1 MSDREDYTIGW
12 ICTLSIECVSA
23 RAFLDE
29 ELDISTLSIPSGDE
43 NQYVAGRIGQHNVI
57 IATMP
62 EGMYGTASTSR
73 TVSNLIRSF
82 PNIRFCL
89 SVGIGGGVPSERH
102 DIRLGDVAVSM
113 PQGANSGVIQWDF
126 GKAIQNGE
134 FRRTGSFDAPPVLL
148 RSAVS
153 KLRADHEINGHS
165 INEKIDVALQRYPRL
180 RSSYGRQDTNSDS
193 LFKSSVQFSELEDP
207 AALIARA
214 PRIEYDTPMVH
225 YGTIASGNQVL
236 KDAVLRD
243 KLSAA
248 DDILCFEMEAAGL
261 VNITPCLII
270 RGICDYCDSY
280 KTKNWQ
286 RYAAMTAAAYAKEL
300 LGIVPASNVS
310 AVRATGQKISGNTYT
325 SMYTE
330 ARDRDILEWL
340 TIRDFN
346 AQQHDFSR
354 IRTPGTGMWLLESK
368 DFQIWLASPKRT
380 LLCCGLPGAGK
391 TILTS
396 GVIADLTTRFS
407 PNTSIGV
414 AFIYLD
420 YRDRE
425 QHTPE
430 DLLLSLLKQLSESQR
445 TLPDSIKALYDSHS
459 RLRSRPLLKEI
470 LACLEAVAA
479 IYSRVFIVIDALDE
493 CESLNSC
500 RTKLLQSVFQLQ
512 AKCGVN
518 IFATSRIDPS
528 IESQFEKAQIVDMT
542 GSRDDIVRYLDE
554 GVSQLPE
561 FVQRNPELK
570 IEIKQRILNVSVGM
584 FLMARHLLESLSGKW
599 SPKAVKMALENMSS
613 TAKGLSMVYD
623 DIMERISS
631 QDLESSRLAYRVLS
645 WLVFQERPLLKAE
658 LQHALAVEPGED
670 DFDEDNLPEIEHI
683 VSICNGLVTL
693 EEKTG
698 ILRIAHVSVYEYLHT
713 KLYELVPQAEAD
725 IAIAL
730 LTYLSLRIFE
740 TGACPTD
747 SSFEE
752 RLRSYPLYSYAARY
766 WGAHCRKLSNTGS
779 PVMDLTM
786 NFLKSGNRMQAS
798 LQATLASEYRDIGY
812 SQKTPE
818 NFTPLHVA
826 AYFGLQESNADPAL
840 LDKYNRTALSYAAE
854 NGHFDIFMDLDSGSS
869 LNIESRNIWGRTPLS
884 LAAEAGH
891 SAAVRF
897 LLEKGADIASTDN
910 EYHRTPLLWAATS
923 KAGSEE
929 VAKLLLESGSDL
941 SCRDEG
947 GRRAVSL
954 ASERGKLGVVHL
966 LCKSG
971 DDPNMVDDSGRTAL
985 SWASLN
991 GHDAT
996 SASNECY

>member
-12 ICTLSIECVSA
+12 ICALGIEFVSA

-73 TVSNLIRSF
+73 TVSNLVHSF

-148 RSAVS
+148 RSALS
-153 KLRADHEINGHS
+153 RLRADHEINGHS
-165 INEKIDVALQRYPRL
+165 INENIDAALHRYPRL
-180 RSSYGRQDTNSDS
+180 RSSYGRQDTDSDR
-193 LFKSSVQFSELEDP
+193 LFKSNVQFSELEDP

-261 VNITPCLII
+261 MNITPCLII
-270 RGICDYCDSY
+270 RGISDYCDSY

-300 LGIVPASNVS
+300 LGIVAASNVS
-310 AVRATGQKISGNTYT
+310 AVRTT
-325 SMYTE
+325 SRVHIE
-330 ARDRDILEWL
+330 ARGRDILEWL

-346 AQQHDFSR
+346 AQQHDLSR
-354 IRTPGTGMWLLESK
+354 IRTPGTGMWLLESE

-380 LLCCGLPGAGK
+380 LLCRGLPGAGK

-407 PNTSIGV
+407 RNTSIGV
-414 AFIYLD
+414 AFIYLN

-425 QHTPE
+425 QDTPE

-445 TLPDSIKALYDSHS
+445 TLPDSVKALYDSHS

-470 LACLEAVAA
+470 LACLEAVTA

-493 CESLNSC
+493 CKSLNNC

-528 IESQFEKAQIVDMT
+528 IESKFEKAQVVDMR
-542 GSRDDIVRYLDE
+542 GSRDDIVQYLDE
-554 GVSQLPE
+554 GISQLPG

-570 IEIKQRILNVSVGM
+570 IEIKQRILDVSGGM

-613 TAKGLSMVYD
+613 TTTKLSMVYD
-623 DIMERISS
+623 DIIERVSS

-683 VSICNGLVTL
+683 VSLCNGLVTL

-698 ILRIAHVSVYEYLHT
+698 ILRIVHLSAYEYLHT

-725 IAIAL
+725 IATAL
-730 LTYLSLRIFE
+730 LAYLSLRIFE

-779 PVMDLTM
+779 PVMDLIM
-786 NFLKSGNRMQAS
+786 NFLKSGNNMQAS
-798 LQATLASEYRDIGY
+798 LQATLASECRDIGY

-818 NFTPLHVA
+818 NFTPLHV
-826 AYFGLQESNADPAL
+826 PI
-840 LDKYNRTALSYAAE
+840 TATDHSGRSVMSWAAE
-854 NGHFDIFMDLDSGSS
+854 KGLD
-869 LNIESRNIWGRTPLS
+869 NIMVKLLSRKHHHLKVADAHGRTPMS
-884 LAAEAGH
+884 WAAEGGH
-891 SAAVRF
+891 SFIVELLVKKDGVEDSPDKFGQTPLWWAARYGHLDIVKF
-897 LLEKGADIASTDN
+897 LLEAGDTNPNNKDMDYGGTSLCSDIQ
-910 EYHRTPLLWAATS
+910 
-923 KAGSEE
+923 
-929 VAKLLLESGSDL
+929 L
-941 SCRDEG
+941 S
-947 GRRAVSL
+947 
-954 ASERGKLGVVHL
+954 
-966 LCKSG
+966 
-971 DDPNMVDDSGRTAL
+971 
-985 SWASLN
+985 
-991 GHDAT
+991 
-996 SASNECY
+996 